1 MRKKK
6 LSINKILVYV
16 LALLWFVITFYPV
29 FWLITSSIKTN
40 FDLLSNPWGLP
51 IKPAF
56 QNYTRAWEVAKIRI
70 YFFNSIYLTL
80 VPMIIGLFLSLLA
93 VYPISR
99 LNTKISF
106 GLYLLFVFGII
117 IPVNSLLVP
126 LFVMFSRLKLTDS
139 QLGLLL
145 FYTAR
150 NIPFNIFIIYGFL
163 KTVPLELDE
172 SAIIDGAS
180 VSQIIIKI
188 MVPVIKPAIATTS
201 ILNFLTKWNE
211 FLFALTFLSSQEKR
225 TLPCGLTYFFD
236 MFSIDYAPMLAG
248 IVMSIAPIV
257 IFYILMEKNVVAGL
271 TAGAIKG

>member
-1 MRKKK
+1 MSKKK
-6 LSINKILVYV
+6 LSIQRILVYA

-29 FWLITSSIKTN
+29 FWLVTNSLKTN

-56 QNYTRAWEVAKIRI
+56 QNYRRAWEVAKIGT

-80 VPMIIGLFLSLLA
+80 VPMLIGLALSLPA

-99 LNTKISF
+99 VNTKLNF
-106 GLYLLFVFGII
+106 LLYLFFVFGII

-126 LFVMFSRLKLTDS
+126 LFVMYSRLKLVDS
-139 QLGLLL
+139 QFGLLL

-172 SAIIDGAS
+172 SAIIDGAN
-180 VSQIIIKI
+180 VSQIILKI
-188 MVPVIKPAIATTS
+188 IVPIIKPAIATAS

-211 FLFALTFLSSQEKR
+211 FLFALTFLSSQKKR

-236 MFSIDYAPMLAG
+236 MFSVDYAPMLAG
-248 IVMSIAPIV
+248 IVVSIAPIV

-271 TAGAIKG
+271 TAGAVKG

>member
-1 MRKKK
+1 MRTKK
-6 LSINKILVYV
+6 LSLNKILVYV
-16 LALLWFVITFYPV
+16 LAILWFVITFYPV
-29 FWLITSSIKTN
+29 FWLVTNSLKTN

-51 IKPAF
+51 IRPAF
-56 QNYTRAWEVAKIRI
+56 QNYTRAWEVAKIST

-99 LNTKISF
+99 INTKISF
-106 GLYLLFVFGII
+106 GIYLLFVFGII

-139 QLGLLL
+139 QFGLLL

-172 SAIIDGAS
+172 SAIIDGAN
-180 VSQIIIKI
+180 VSQIILKI
-188 MVPVIKPAIATTS
+188 MVPIIKPAIATTS
-201 ILNFLTKWNE
+201 ILNFLSKWNE
-211 FLFALTFLSSQEKR
+211 FLFALTFLSSTKKR

-248 IVMSIAPIV
+248 IVVSIAPIV
-257 IFYILMEKNVVAGL
+257 LFYILMEKNVVAGL
-271 TAGAIKG
+271 TAGAVKG

>member
-1 MRKKK
+1 MSKKK
-6 LSINKILVYV
+6 ISVNKILVYA

-29 FWLITSSIKTN
+29 FWLVMNSLKTN
-40 FDLLSNPWGLP
+40 FDLLGNPWGLP
-51 IKPAF
+51 IRPAF
-56 QNYTRAWEVAKIRI
+56 KNYKRAWEVAKIGT

-80 VPMIIGLFLSLLA
+80 VPMIIGLVLSLLA

-99 LNTKISF
+99 VNTKLNF
-106 GLYLLFVFGII
+106 FLYLLFVFGII

-126 LFVMFSRLKLTDS
+126 LFVMYSRLKLIDS
-139 QLGLLL
+139 QFGLLL
-145 FYTAR
+145 FYTSR

-172 SAIIDGAS
+172 SAIIDGAN
-180 VSQIIIKI
+180 VAQIIVKI

-211 FLFALTFLSSQEKR
+211 FLYALTFLSSQKKR

-236 MFSIDYAPMLAG
+236 MFSVDYAPMLAG
-248 IVMSIAPIV
+248 IVVSIAPIV

-271 TAGAIKG
+271 TAGAVKG